1 MLHRS
6 AAVCVALK
14 SSLKCPATQQPETY
28 RLSSRILVVVL
39 AAKFKCRHG
48 RHVADTP
55 RKNSMKRTILLAATV
70 LVATVAQAAD
80 NGFPA
85 DFDTAKL
92 VAYGQATGQIP
103 SVPRAKQGDP
113 KLEDLTAG
121 AAPTH
126 ATVLDSCREWVAQS
140 NTDQGRLVEMGY
152 ATGFMNAVEVYG
164 PKIRTA
170 TIGEIADSFTRVC
183 REHPEVPPQL
193 AALGVITEFQVN
205 KPTR

>member
-1 MLHRS
+1 
-6 AAVCVALK
+6 
-14 SSLKCPATQQPETY
+14 
-28 RLSSRILVVVL
+28 
-39 AAKFKCRHG
+39 
-48 RHVADTP
+48 
-55 RKNSMKRTILLAATV
+55 MKRTVLFAATV

-80 NGFPA
+80 NGLPA
-85 DFDTAKL
+85 DFDPARLIT
-92 VAYGQATGQIP
+92 YGRATGQLP
-103 SVPRAKQGDP
+103 SVPTAKPGDP
-113 KLEDLTAG
+113 KLEDLIVMPGSQEKEDSTLVLAHGLSAG

-164 PKIRTA
+164 PKIRTV

-193 AALGVITEFQVN
+193 AALGVIIEFQAD
-205 KPTR
+205 KPPR